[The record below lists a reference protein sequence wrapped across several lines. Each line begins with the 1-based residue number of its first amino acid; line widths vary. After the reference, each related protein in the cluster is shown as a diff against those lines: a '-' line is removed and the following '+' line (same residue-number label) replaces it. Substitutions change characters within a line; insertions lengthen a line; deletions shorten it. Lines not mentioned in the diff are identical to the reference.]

1 MTIWRSHIKIVGSP
15 GGSRIDLCLNKSVL
29 AMGWS
34 LSDGHLKEHNFN
46 EDEKTKICKQ
56 RSAINSYDNYE
67 ALIKEWK
74 IYGGNVDNN
83 VRRLY
88 YNVKPDDL
96 VWIRDKGIYY
106 IGRVGENS
114 QWIYDSSR
122 ELLERDSTTQR
133 TCIKWHKVG
142 DEFHVPG
149 KVVNSFILGATL
161 QRIKSDAVEIFSKH
175 YYNTKI
181 DNNCYKDL
189 TIKADQEMF
198 YSLISSTD
206 CEDLVYAYLFKKYGY
221 IVIPSTNKQ
230 STALFECVLL
240 DPKDRT
246 HVYIQVKKGDVDIDA
261 NNFRHLQGKV
271 FLFTSGG
278 TVKNLDSN
286 DENIERILP
295 EDLFKFAMS
304 DAAKNVVSDSISY
317 WTEYMRQEFS

>member
-1 MTIWRSHIKIVGSP
+1 MTIWRLHVNTS
-15 GGSRIDLCLNKSVL
+15 GGNCADICLKNKVM

-34 LSDGHLKEHNFN
+34 LNDRHLEENSFN
-46 EDEKTKICKQ
+46 ETDKQKIREQ
-56 RSAINSYDNYE
+56 RSVIKSYDDYA

-74 IYGGNVDNN
+74 VYDNDERVNAN
-83 VRRLY
+83 VRRVY
-88 YNVKPDDL
+88 YDVKPNDL

-114 QWIYDSSR
+114 QWVYDSSQ
-122 ELLERDSTTQR
+122 EMLERDSTTQR
-133 TCIKWHKVG
+133 TCIKWYKVG

-149 KVVNSFILGATL
+149 KVVDSFILGATL
-161 QRIKSDAVEIFSKH
+161 QRIHSDAVEIFSKH

-240 DPKDRT
+240 NPKDRT

-261 NNFRHLQGKV
+261 NDFRHLQGKV

-317 WTEYMRQEFS
+317 WTEYMRKALK

>member
-34 LSDGHLKEHNFN
+34 LSDRHLEGNNIN
-46 EDEKTKICKQ
+46 ETDKQKIQKQ
-56 RSAINSYDNYE
+56 RSGIKSYDDYA
-67 ALIKEWK
+67 ALIKEWNV
-74 IYGGNVDNN
+74 YGGSVDDN

-122 ELLERDSTTQR
+122 ELLDRDSTTQR
-133 TCIKWHKVG
+133 TCIKWYKVG

-149 KVVNSFILGATL
+149 RVVNSFIQGATL
-161 QRIKSDAVEIFSKH
+161 QRINSDAVERFSQH

-189 TIKADQEMF
+189 TIRADKEMF

-206 CEDLVYAYLFKKYGY
+206 CEDLVYAYLFSKYGY

-240 DPKDRT
+240 NPKDRT
-246 HVYIQVKKGDVDIDA
+246 HIYIQAKKGNVDIDA
-261 NNFRHLQGKV
+261 NAFRHLQGKV
-271 FLFTSGG
+271 FLFTSEG

-286 DENIERILP
+286 DGNIKRISP
-295 EDLFKFAMS
+295 EDLFVFAMS
-304 DAAKNVVSDSISY
+304 DAAKNIVSDSISY
-317 WTEYMRQEFS
+317 WTEYMRQELS